1 MNLRKIETVFISVA
15 VAFLMVVLLTR
26 CDDREAIAATIKPEL
41 PAESM
46 VQLQKARVDR
56 GKYLVTIMGCNDC
69 HTPLKMDA
77 KGPEPDM
84 SRMLSGHPAA
94 IGKVDAPKLGEGP
107 WVWAGVG
114 TNTAFHG
121 PWGTSY
127 SANLTPDRNTGL
139 GIWDE
144 SLFIKA
150 IRTGKHWGTSRP
162 IQPPMPWPFFRQ
174 ATDEDLK
181 SIFAFLRTLK
191 PIENQVPEYEP
202 PPSAPPAKKS

>member
-1 MNLRKIETVFISVA
+1 MNYRKIETVYISAA
-15 VAFLMVVLLTR
+15 VAFLLIVLASG
-26 CDDREAIAATIKPEL
+26 CDERSASANTVRPEL
-41 PAESM
+41 PEATAQLLKTRAE
-46 VQLQKARVDR
+46 R

-69 HTPLKMDA
+69 HTPLKMGA
-77 KGPEPDM
+77 NGPEPDM
-84 SRMLSGHPAA
+84 ARMLSGHPAA
-94 IGKVDAPKLGEGP
+94 IGKVPAPKLGEGP
-107 WVWAGVG
+107 WIWAGVG

-127 SANLTPDRNTGL
+127 AANLTPERNTGL

-144 SLFIKA
+144 ALFIKA

-181 SIFAFLRTLK
+181 SIFAYLRTLE
-191 PIENQVPEYEP
+191 PIENQVPDYEP
-202 PPSAPPAKKS
+202 PAAPKKS